1 MRSIDVPR
9 IDRWVPCSSQL
20 TVHAL
25 ASDRIAYDTKAGL
38 RLICYYG
45 TGRFGIVQAEQ
56 HTDRLFE
63 RFGQIV
69 ENPYLYQPVD
79 FI

>member
-1 MRSIDVPR
+1 MYCVLSVGCC
-9 IDRWVPCSSQL
+9 VQSGL
-20 TVHAL
+20 HAL

-56 HTDRLFE
+56 HTDRLFG